1 MKAQALIEVLI
12 NYQLK
17 GSTDLSCE
25 IQNLTNDSR
34 QAGPGDAFIAIVG
47 QRFDGHSAVDQ
58 LIQDRVQMIVAQEV
72 SDYQVQQAIQ
82 KNVILVV
89 VPDTNRAQAIM
100 ANRFFHEASSTLKL
114 VAVTGTNGK
123 TTTSNMISQLLEA
136 FDHTT
141 GLIGTIHYKIG
152 QTFYPAINT
161 TPDSLTLHRY
171 FAEMVE
177 AGCQDAVLEAS
188 SHALALGRLWQTEV
202 DCAIFTN
209 LTREHLDFHQTMDHY
224 AYAKSLLFAQ
234 LGEHFKGGQP
244 KLAIV
249 NLDDDYHSVM
259 LAASGAASATYS
271 LENPRATAFAD
282 EIEMS
287 PSGLRFTLHFDNQA
301 FKVFLPMIGRYNV
314 YNYLAAFLCLTL
326 SYGYAPQA
334 VIEKTG
340 QMTGVPG
347 RMQVIETD
355 QPFSIVVDF
364 AHTTDALENVLSEL
378 SQNKEGKLKVLFGHS
393 GGNRDSAAR
402 PDLGNTLFKWADEVV
417 LTADNPRFEPVD
429 KINQELL
436 GDHHDHVHVMI
447 EDRIEA
453 IQYMIQSG
461 QPGDILL
468 FAGKGGESYQVIGD
482 DYVPYDE
489 ISVIKDTLVKKFG
502 GE

>member
-1 MKAQALIEVLI
+1 
-12 NYQLK
+12 
-17 GSTDLSCE
+17 
-25 IQNLTNDSR
+25 
-34 QAGPGDAFIAIVG
+34 
-47 QRFDGHSAVDQ
+47 
-58 LIQDRVQMIVAQEV
+58 
-72 SDYQVQQAIQ
+72 
-82 KNVILVV
+82 
-89 VPDTNRAQAIM
+89 
-100 ANRFFHEASSTLKL
+100 
-114 VAVTGTNGK
+114 
-123 TTTSNMISQLLEA
+123 
-136 FDHTT
+136 
-141 GLIGTIHYKIG
+141 
-152 QTFYPAINT
+152 
-161 TPDSLTLHRY
+161 
-171 FAEMVE
+171 
-177 AGCQDAVLEAS
+177 
-188 SHALALGRLWQTEV
+188 
-202 DCAIFTN
+202 
-209 LTREHLDFHQTMDHY
+209 
-224 AYAKSLLFAQ
+224 
-234 LGEHFKGGQP
+234 
-244 KLAIV
+244 
-249 NLDDDYHSVM
+249 
-259 LAASGAASATYS
+259 
-271 LENPRATAFAD
+271 
-282 EIEMS
+282 
-287 PSGLRFTLHFDNQA
+287 
-301 FKVFLPMIGRYNV
+301 
-314 YNYLAAFLCLTL
+314 
-326 SYGYAPQA
+326 
-334 VIEKTG
+334 
-340 QMTGVPG
+340 MTGVPG